1 MTEFGMGL
9 DAQGMIHCAGFLEC
23 HPAVLAMHLTCDHDA
38 LERMILETEPDELY
52 HMHIELHGI
61 IMETPV
67 QLDE

>member
-23 HPAVLAMHLTCDHDA
+23 HPAVLAMHLATDHDVDA
-38 LERMILETEPDELY
+38 DLVADTKADDLY
-52 HMHIELHGI
+52 QMHVELHGI

-67 QLDE
+67 ELD